1 MIKKIDILGMQVD
14 NYTVRES
21 LLRLDTYMSS
31 TVLNIIETV
40 TMKQLVAA
48 GENPKI
54 RECLEQADLCIIGEG
69 EILSET
75 GNATVQRMREVRD
88 QNFLH
93 ELLKRA
99 VRNQKRIFLIAVTRE
114 EVDAM
119 QAFFIEQNPR
129 FTAAGSYAVEE
140 CVGDMDTIVNE
151 LNGTTPDIVI
161 SALDSPVEEEFL
173 LSHKDKIG
181 AGVWYGIGASYKSKQ
196 GGIRIGET
204 LQKLALRGRLRHS
217 VSKYQNKSKDRK

>member
-21 LLRLDTYMSS
+21 LLRLDTYMSN

-48 GENPKI
+48 GENPMI
-54 RECLEQADLCIIGEG
+54 RECLAQADLCIIGDR

-88 QNFLH
+88 QDFLH
-93 ELLKRA
+93 ELVKRV
-99 VRNQKRIFLIAVTRE
+99 VRNQKRIFLIAMTRSDIE
-114 EVDAM
+114 DM
-119 QAFFIEQNPR
+119 QAFFSEMNPK
-129 FTAAGSYAVEE
+129 FTIAGSYAVED
-140 CVGDMDTIVNE
+140 CVGDMDSVINE
-151 LNGTTPDIVI
+151 LNGTTPDMVI

-181 AGVWYGIGASYKSKQ
+181 TGVWYGIGTSYKKPQ
-196 GGIRIGET
+196 GSVRFGEM
-204 LQKLALRGRLRHS
+204 LQKLALRGRLHHS
-217 VSKYQNKSKDRK
+217 VSKYQNENK